1 MCHCARVNSCAPV
14 SKYVKIIYMRM
25 HKKSHLEERLANC
38 GSILTTAD
46 LSQKNM
52 KLAAM
57 QRDLFSFACMFGN
70 SNPVHLEVGC
80 GKGGF
85 VNKMALLHPEVN
97 FVAVEKI
104 SNVMVE
110 AVESALP
117 LGLNNVHFLIC
128 AAEVLPRY
136 IPEHSISR
144 IYLNFSNPLPKL
156 GYVRQRLTNPRFLQ
170 IYKSLLTEGGEIWQK
185 TDDEA
190 FFDYSL
196 QCYGQEGFKISSVCR
211 DLASHPFEGNVVTE
225 HEARFM
231 SQGKKIFRAVVQV

>member
-1 MCHCARVNSCAPV
+1 MHRKDNLDARLSACAD
-14 SKYVKIIYMRM
+14 IMT
-25 HKKSHLEERLANC
+25 
-38 GSILTTAD
+38 GAD
-46 LSQKNM
+46 LTEKNM
-52 KLAAM
+52 KKAAELKNYI
-57 QRDLFSFACMFGN
+57 DFASVFKN
-70 SNPVHLEVGC
+70 SAPVHLEIGC

-85 VNKMALLHPEVN
+85 VCGMAKLHPDID
-97 FVAVEKI
+97 FIAVEKV
-104 SNVMVE
+104 SNVIVT
-110 AVESALP
+110 ACESAKAGELK
-117 LGLNNVHFLIC
+117 NVHFINC
-128 AAEVLPRY
+128 PAEVLPRY
-136 IPEHSISR
+136 IRSGSIAR

>member
-1 MCHCARVNSCAPV
+1 
-14 SKYVKIIYMRM
+14 M
-25 HKKSHLEERLANC
+25 HKKSHLEERLAAC
-38 GSILTTAD
+38 GPILTVAD
-46 LSQKNM
+46 LAQKNM

-57 QRDLFSFACMFGN
+57 ERRLFDLQALFPQGG
-70 SNPVHLEVGC
+70 PVHLEVGC

-85 VNKMALLHPEVN
+85 VNQMAAMYPEVN
-97 FVAVEKI
+97 FIAVEKI
-104 SNVMVE
+104 SNVMIE
-110 AVESALP
+110 ACEECLKR
-117 LGLNNVHFLIC
+117 GLNNVHFLIC